1 MNFSYN
7 ASQPELLR
15 GKGANAFFAEMPNF
29 AILSI
34 SGEKNFAIL
43 SIFDKKNFANPKNCL
58 FFSQW
63 FSPYG
68 IQKNKSG
75 IIRAVHILPD
85 SCSFL
90 QGGQAD

>member
-1 MNFSYN
+1 M
-7 ASQPELLR
+7 R
-15 GKGANAFFAEMPNF
+15 FFAEMPNF

-34 SGEKNFAIL
+34 SDEKDFAILSISGEKDFAIL
-43 SIFDKKNFANPKNCL
+43 SIFGEKNFANPKNSL
-58 FFSQW
+58 FISQW